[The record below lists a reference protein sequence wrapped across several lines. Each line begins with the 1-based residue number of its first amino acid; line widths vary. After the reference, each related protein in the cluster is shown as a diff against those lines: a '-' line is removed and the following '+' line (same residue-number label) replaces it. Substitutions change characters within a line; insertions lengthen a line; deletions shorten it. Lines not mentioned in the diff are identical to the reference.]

1 MSAIL
6 VKSRLSMIGILQGG
20 GGNKT
25 RPVHMEKVNINQ
37 KNRRQGGKRL
47 VGRTVVLNFR
57 KRLK

>member
-20 GGNKT
+20 GNKT

-37 KNRRQGGKRL
+37 KNWRQGGKRL